1 MKVTLPY
8 TFSFVALLFLTAC
21 QNKYRQTEAPS
32 SGPSVGAVNVSG
44 DAYQVTAQEYDQLFE
59 TRYGLL
65 FQKFSDSPFTGRIV
79 TAEKSADGVDYTLF
93 RRILVKGKKTWCQ
106 HPLVLEWR
114 ENVREKL

>member
-32 SGPSVGAVNVSG
+32 SGPSVGAVSVSG

-59 TRYGLL
+59 T
-65 FQKFSDSPFTGRIV
+65 
-79 TAEKSADGVDYTLF
+79 
-93 RRILVKGKKTWCQ
+93 
-106 HPLVLEWR
+106 
-114 ENVREKL
+114 